1 MDDELVLEIDITWSD
16 ERKNQVKRT
25 LNEVSILER
34 DMRHGNMTPICNLTL
49 INKNFRITWNEKT
62 GKG

>member
-16 ERKNQVKRT
+16 KRENSVKRT

-34 DMRHGNMTPICNLTL
+34 DMRHGKFGTPSSNP
-49 INKNFRITWNEKT
+49 
-62 GKG
+62 GG

>member
-16 ERKNQVKRT
+16 KRENSVKRT

-34 DMRHGNMTPICNLTL
+34 DMRHGKFGVGDPEFKPRWAIFFY
-49 INKNFRITWNEKT
+49 NFFS
-62 GKG
+62 

>member
-16 ERKNQVKRT
+16 KRENSVKRT

-34 DMRHGNMTPICNLTL
+34 DMRHGKLADFYTS
-49 INKNFRITWNEKT
+49 
-62 GKG
+62 

>member
-16 ERKNQVKRT
+16 KRENSVKRT

-34 DMRHGNMTPICNLTL
+34 DMRHGKFGDPEFKPRWAIFFF
-49 INKNFRITWNEKT
+49 IIFS
-62 GKG
+62 

>member
-16 ERKNQVKRT
+16 KRENSVKRT

-34 DMRHGNMTPICNLTL
+34 DMRHGKINCDNPPLKNLIRT
-49 INKNFRITWNEKT
+49 TWNEKT
-62 GKG
+62 RKS

>member
-16 ERKNQVKRT
+16 KRENSVKRT

-34 DMRHGNMTPICNLTL
+34 DMRHGKFEDGDPEF
-49 INKNFRITWNEKT
+49 KPR
-62 GKG
+62 

>member
-16 ERKNQVKRT
+16 KRENSVKRT

-34 DMRHGNMTPICNLTL
+34 DMRHGKFGVGDPEFKPRRAIFFY
-49 INKNFRITWNEKT
+49 IFS
-62 GKG
+62 